1 MWLSVLSSND
11 RHGPMVH
18 ASRQFHWQESS
29 TTRGMSLDD
38 ALHRTDGEMARG
50 KYLEDFAALYGLKT
64 ITIADLVRYLE
75 AHPEE
80 ALPAT
85 GAER

>member
-1 MWLSVLSSND
+1 
-11 RHGPMVH
+11 
-18 ASRQFHWQESS
+18 
-29 TTRGMSLDD
+29 
-38 ALHRTDGEMARG
+38 MARG

-80 ALPAT
+80 ALPIDSAR
-85 GAER
+85 ER